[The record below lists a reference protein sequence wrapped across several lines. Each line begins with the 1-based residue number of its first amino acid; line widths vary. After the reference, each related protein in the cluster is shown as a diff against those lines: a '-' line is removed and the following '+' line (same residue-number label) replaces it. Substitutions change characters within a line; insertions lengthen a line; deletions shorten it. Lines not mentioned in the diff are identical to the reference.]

1 MSVAGQLTPAQ
12 IKDGRRH
19 LVTPEGIDLQ
29 IELADVGARI
39 GAFVIDLMIIA
50 FAVFVASY
58 ALGSMNLYNPELASV
73 ISSLVWFLLRS
84 FYFTLFE
91 LGRRAATPG
100 KMLMKI
106 RVASRGKARLSAA
119 SVFARNA
126 LREIGFFLPIG
137 FFFMFLFG
145 LGQGGVDGW
154 MGFIALIWA
163 GIFLF
168 FPLFNKDR
176 LRVGDLV
183 AGTWVVRSP
192 RPILAADL
200 VVTDKPEHEAIFA
213 KFTFTPAQIDAYG
226 IKELHVLED
235 VIRAQDRDVLADVA
249 NRIRTKIGWV
259 WEVGESDTA
268 FLRAYYAA
276 LRGRLESKML
286 MGVRREDKFDKR

>member
-1 MSVAGQLTPAQ
+1 MSSASLLTPTQ
-12 IKDGRRH
+12 IKQGRRH
-19 LVTPEGIDLQ
+19 LVTPEGVDLQ
-29 IELADVGARI
+29 VELADVGARI
-39 GAFVIDLMIIA
+39 GAFAIDLIVITLLLIA
-50 FAVFVASY
+50 AAF
-58 ALGSMNLYNPELASV
+58 ALGSMSLYSEELAVV
-73 ISSLVWFLLRS
+73 IFVLIAFLLRS

-100 KMLMKI
+100 KMALKI
-106 RVASRGKARLSAA
+106 RVAARGKARLSAA

-137 FFFMFLFG
+137 FIFG
-145 LGQGGVDGW
+145 IGAGGVDGW
-154 MGFIALIWA
+154 MSLLATIWA
-163 GIFLF
+163 GIFLL

-183 AGTWVVRSP
+183 AGTWVVRAP
-192 RPILAADL
+192 RPILGADL
-200 VVTDKPEHEAIFA
+200 VTTDKPENEAIFA
-213 KFTFTPAQIDAYG
+213 KFAFTPEQIDTYG

-235 VIRAQDRDVLADVA
+235 VLRAQDSEVLQDVA

-259 WEVGESDTA
+259 WEVGESDVA

-286 MGVRREDKFDKR
+286 MGVRRKDKFDKR